1 MINENTSSSSWLID
15 SYDIWHARLIHVNPM
30 YVMKLRRLGLIN
42 MHDKQI
48 KKFETRVE
56 SKLTKKTCP
65 FVQRETDVVDL
76 KQTMMDEVL
85 NFYRGN

>member
-1 MINENTSSSSWLID
+1 
-15 SYDIWHARLIHVNPM
+15 
-30 YVMKLRRLGLIN
+30 